1 MAKKQGKP
9 KMGRPPLP
17 PGERR
22 GASIAFRPTPA
33 IREKLGEAS
42 KANARSRSQEVEA
55 RLDRSFLD
63 EDHLSLIC
71 GDSRTAGFVR
81 EILDSKRLI
90 ESYQEKSV
98 WEDFE
103 CHEAMEE
110 ALKRL
115 LARGAPQPTGKFKK
129 QVTAYERYVEKRL
142 RPWKERGGGRGLLS
156 NPDAG
161 DPPTLKS
168 SPVQLAR
175 AVGGAA
181 ADVVTK
187 SRAKALVEA
196 LKAYTP
202 EEE

>member
-1 MAKKQGKP
+1 MAKKQSRP

-55 RLDRSFLD
+55 RLDRSFL
-63 EDHLSLIC
+63 EENHLSLIC
-71 GDSRTAGFVR
+71 GDSRTARFVMD
-81 EILDSKRLI
+81 ILDSKKLI
-90 ESYQEKSV
+90 ESYQAKSV

-115 LARGAPQPTGKFKK
+115 LARGAPRPTGKFKK
-129 QVTAYERYVEKRL
+129 QVTAYDRYVEKEL
-142 RPWKERGGGRGLLS
+142 KPWKERGGGLLS

-161 DPPTLKS
+161 DQPPLKP
-168 SPVQLAR
+168 SPTALAR
-175 AVGGAA
+175 AVGRAA
-181 ADVVTK
+181 ADVVTQ
-187 SRAKALVEA
+187 SRVKALEEV

-202 EEE
+202 EEA

>member
-1 MAKKQGKP
+1 MAKKQSRP

-55 RLDRSFLD
+55 RLDRSFL
-63 EDHLSLIC
+63 EENHLSLIC
-71 GDSRTAGFVR
+71 GDSRTARFVMD
-81 EILDSKRLI
+81 ILDSKKLI

-115 LARGAPQPTGKFKK
+115 LARGAPRPTGKFKK
-129 QVTAYERYVEKRL
+129 QVTAYDRYVEKEL
-142 RPWKERGGGRGLLS
+142 KPWKERGGGLLS
-156 NPDAG
+156 NPVAG
-161 DPPTLKS
+161 DPPTLKP
-168 SPVQLAR
+168 SPAALAR
-175 AVGGAA
+175 AVGRAA
-181 ADVVTK
+181 ADVVTQ
-187 SRAKALVEA
+187 SRVKALEEV

>member
-1 MAKKQGKP
+1 MPVKAK
-9 KMGRPPLP
+9 LP
-17 PGERR
+17 PGKGKRVPLNMRTTRERR
-22 GASIAFRPTPA
+22 KALENAAASS
-33 IREKLGEAS
+33 G
-42 KANARSRSQEVEA
+42 RSLVQEVEN
-55 RLDRSFLD
+55 RLDRSFLE

-81 EILDSKRLI
+81 DVLDSKRLI

-103 CHEAMEE
+103 CHVAMKE
-110 ALKRL
+110 ALKKL

-129 QVTAYERYVEKRL
+129 QVAAYDRYVEKEL
-142 RPWKERGGGRGLLS
+142 RPWKERGGGGLLS

-161 DPPTLKS
+161 DQPPLKP
-168 SPVQLAR
+168 SPTALAR
-175 AVGGAA
+175 AVGRAA
-181 ADVVTK
+181 ADVVTQ
-187 SRAKALVEA
+187 SRVKALEEV

>member
-1 MAKKQGKP
+1 MAKKQSKP

-17 PGERR
+17 PGKRR

-71 GDSRTAGFVR
+71 GDSRTARFVVD
-81 EILDSKRLI
+81 ILDSKKLI

-103 CHEAMEE
+103 CHEAMKE

-129 QVTAYERYVEKRL
+129 QVMAYDRYAEKRL
-142 RPWKERGGGRGLLS
+142 KPWKEQGGGRGLLS

-161 DPPTLKS
+161 DPPPLKP
-168 SPVQLAR
+168 SPAQLAR
-175 AVGGAA
+175 AVGRAA
-181 ADVVTK
+181 ADVVTQ
-187 SRAKALVEA
+187 SRVKALEEV
-196 LKAYTP
+196 LKAYPP